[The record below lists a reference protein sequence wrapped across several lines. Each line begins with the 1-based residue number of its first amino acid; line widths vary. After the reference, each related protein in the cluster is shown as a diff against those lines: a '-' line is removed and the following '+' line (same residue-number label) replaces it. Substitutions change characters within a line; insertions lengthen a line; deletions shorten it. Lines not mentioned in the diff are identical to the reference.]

1 MSVTAV
7 EYSTPSY
14 EKAHA
19 NETNSTMKNYLDNW
33 YKNNLNTY
41 NDKVSKEAVF
51 CNDRTKSS
59 QNSGSYRNTG
69 YGITPTIYGY
79 DRFYT
84 WVSAAKGPRLTCPQ
98 NNDKFTV
105 SSTTGNGALTY
116 PVGLITADEVNMAGG
131 KTSAQNL
138 LYYLYSGT
146 TYWTM
151 SPSNFSSNSSA
162 REFRVTGAGELAYYY
177 VYNGYGVRP
186 VINLDPKNL
195 TFTGSGTMEDP
206 FVVS

>member
-1 MSVTAV
+1 
-7 EYSTPSY
+7 
-14 EKAHA
+14 
-19 NETNSTMKNYLDNW
+19 MKNYLDNW
-33 YKNNLNTY
+33 YKNNLTLTMIRFQKKQY
-41 NDKVSKEAVF
+41 SVMTE
-51 CNDRTKSS
+51 
-59 QNSGSYRNTG
+59 QNQAKIADHIEILR

-98 NNDKFTV
+98 NNNKFTV

-151 SPSNFSSNSSA
+151 SPSHFTFGAMPTSSSSLVQVSL
-162 REFRVTGAGELAYYY
+162 RMMEC
-177 VYNGYGVRP
+177 
-186 VINLDPKNL
+186 
-195 TFTGSGTMEDP
+195 TMATA
-206 FVVS
+206 SAQLSI